1 MSNALALVLPGG
13 ATVAETI
20 LAPLGDLTLTVVDV
34 GARNGMFRL
43 PSAYAERAELIGFE
57 PNKEEHAKLVE
68 RRTDAMLDGSSMP
81 RFRSERFFDC
91 ALWDRAERR
100 PFYVTAGVGA
110 STMMGQADARIAGRM
125 FRGRVNNDDGKS
137 LYERHFAV
145 RETQPVEC
153 RRLDALLHAE
163 RFVDLLK
170 IDVEGGELR
179 VLRGAEGLL
188 AQHRVLFILSEFNF
202 APFYTEHPS
211 LGDQQVYLAER
222 GFRLLDLEAH
232 GRNYSRD
239 PTSIP
244 EENDRRPIY
253 GGDAFFT
260 LDPDR
265 MSLDKTVLQRLAAL
279 HFALGFHSFGI
290 SLLRDAGLTTPPE
303 ISAIETALHRIP
315 LGRRL
320 ATAWRRLPVHVHQSL
335 MGLKASLRRA
345 GTRRV

>member
-1 MSNALALVLPGG
+1 MSNALELILPGG
-13 ATVAETI
+13 ATVADTV
-20 LAPLGDLTLTVVDV
+20 LAPLGEVTLTVVDV

-43 PSAYAERAELIGFE
+43 PPAYAKHAELIGFE

-68 RRTDAMLDGSSMP
+68 RRTDAMLGGSSMP
-81 RFRSERFFDC
+81 HFRSERFFDC
-91 ALWDRAERR
+91 ALWDRAEQR

-110 STMMGQADARIAGRM
+110 STMMGQADPRVAGRM
-125 FRGRVNNDDGKS
+125 FRGRVNKDDGKS

-145 RETQPVEC
+145 RETLPVEC
-153 RRLDALLHAE
+153 RRLDALLDAE
-163 RFVDLLK
+163 RLVDLLK

-179 VLRGAEGLL
+179 VLRGTEGLL
-188 AQHRVLFILSEFNF
+188 AQHRVLFVLTEFNF
-202 APFYTEHPS
+202 APFYAEHPT

-265 MSLDKTVLQRLAAL
+265 VTLDKPALQRLAAL
-279 HFALGFHSFGI
+279 HLALGFHSFGI
-290 SLLRDAGLTTPPE
+290 SLLRDAGLISSRE
-303 ISAIETALHRIP
+303 ITLIETALQRIP

-320 ATAWRRLPVHVHQSL
+320 AAAWRGLPVQVYQRVT
-335 MGLKASLRRA
+335 GLKSSLRRL
-345 GTRRV
+345 GTGRV